1 METELC
7 YRAKLEKA
15 IRETIREGSELDE
28 AIGEAREQQRNMSPF
43 MSPFDYSG
51 PKFTD
56 DELRFRN
63 ITEKMRETFL
73 KKNHDYG
80 NSFHETWDEFGD
92 KGIITA
98 LTQISHKYHRLMN
111 IGLGTKPLVDESI
124 DDTLLDMAN
133 YCILTIM
140 ELEKARN
147 NEKSNGMKSSR

>member
-1 METELC
+1 MEKEQWFRTL
-7 YRAKLEKA
+7 LEESSRKS
-15 IRETIREGSELDE
+15 RELDE
-28 AIGEAREQQRNMSPF
+28 AIRENREQQRNMSPF

-147 NEKSNGMKSSR
+147 NEKEN

>member
-7 YRAKLEKA
+7 SRAQLEKA

-28 AIGEAREQQRNMSPF
+28 AIGEAREQQRNMSPC

-56 DELRFRN
+56 DELRFRD

-147 NEKSNGMKSSR
+147 NEKEN

>member
-1 METELC
+1 MIFLETEPC
-7 YRAKLEKA
+7 YRAQLEKA

-56 DELRFRN
+56 DELRFRD
-63 ITEKMRETFL
+63 ITEKMRKTFL

-147 NEKSNGMKSSR
+147 NEKEN

>member
-1 METELC
+1 METEPC
-7 YRAKLEKA
+7 YRAQLEKA

-56 DELRFRN
+56 DELRFRD

-111 IGLGTKPLVDESI
+111 IGLGTKPLADESI

-147 NEKSNGMKSSR
+147 NEKEN

>member
-1 METELC
+1 MTINVDPSKAWDDPKDAE
-7 YRAKLEKA
+7 EK
-15 IRETIREGSELDE
+15 I
-28 AIGEAREQQRNMSPF
+28 
-43 MSPFDYSG
+43 SPFDYSG
-51 PKFTD
+51 PNFTY
-56 DELRFRN
+56 DELQFRN
-63 ITEKMRETFL
+63 ITEKMRATFL

-80 NSFHETWDEFGD
+80 NSFHETWEEFGD

-147 NEKSNGMKSSR
+147 NEKEN

>member
-1 METELC
+1 METEQC
-7 YRAKLEKA
+7 YRTQLEEA
-15 IRETIREGSELDE
+15 IREN
-28 AIGEAREQQRNMSPF
+28 ARKASLFDHNSPQ
-43 MSPFDYSG
+43 
-51 PKFTD
+51 FTD
-56 DELRFRN
+56 DELWFRN
-63 ITEKMRETFL
+63 ITEKMRATFL

-80 NSFHETWDEFGD
+80 NSFHETWEEFGD

-147 NEKSNGMKSSR
+147 NEKEN

>member
-1 METELC
+1 MKTEQWFRTL
-7 YRAKLEKA
+7 LEESSRKS
-15 IRETIREGSELDE
+15 RELDE
-28 AIGEAREQQRNMSPF
+28 AIRENREQQRNMSPF

-147 NEKSNGMKSSR
+147 NEKEN

>member
-1 METELC
+1 MAFYPPEKLLED
-7 YRAKLEKA
+7 YNSSKEAAAKKESL
-15 IRETIREGSELDE
+15 
-28 AIGEAREQQRNMSPF
+28 
-43 MSPFDYSG
+43 FDYSG
-51 PKFTD
+51 PQFTD

-63 ITEKMRETFL
+63 ITEKMRATFL

-80 NSFHETWDEFGD
+80 NSFHETWEEFGD

-147 NEKSNGMKSSR
+147 NDKSNGMKSSR

>member
-1 METELC
+1 METEQWFRTL
-7 YRAKLEKA
+7 LEESSRKS
-15 IRETIREGSELDE
+15 RELDE
-28 AIGEAREQQRNMSPF
+28 AIRENREQQRNMSPF
-43 MSPFDYSG
+43 ISPFDYSG

-56 DELRFRN
+56 DELRFRD

-147 NEKSNGMKSSR
+147 NEKEN

>member
-7 YRAKLEKA
+7 YRAQLEKA

-56 DELRFRN
+56 DELRFRD

-124 DDTLLDMAN
+124 NDTLLDMAN

-147 NEKSNGMKSSR
+147 NEKEN

>member
-1 METELC
+1 MGIDQWHLTL
-7 YRAKLEKA
+7 LEEATRQGREFDEA
-15 IRETIREGSELDE
+15 IRES
-28 AIGEAREQQRNMSPF
+28 GEQNRNMSQ
-43 MSPFDYSG
+43 FDYSG

-56 DELRFRN
+56 DELRFRD

-80 NSFHETWDEFGD
+80 NSFHETWYEFGD

-147 NEKSNGMKSSR
+147 NEKEN

>member
-1 METELC
+1 METEQWFRTL
-7 YRAKLEKA
+7 LEESSRKS
-15 IRETIREGSELDE
+15 RELDE
-28 AIGEAREQQRNMSPF
+28 AIRENREQQRNMSPF

-56 DELRFRN
+56 DELRFMD

-147 NEKSNGMKSSR
+147 NEKEN

>member
-1 METELC
+1 MGIDQWHLTLLEEATRQGREL
-7 YRAKLEKA
+7 EEA
-15 IRETIREGSELDE
+15 IRES
-28 AIGEAREQQRNMSPF
+28 GEQKRN

-56 DELRFRN
+56 YELRFRD

-124 DDTLLDMAN
+124 DDTLLDMAI

-140 ELEKARN
+140 DLEKARN
-147 NEKSNGMKSSR
+147 NEKEN

>member
-1 METELC
+1 METEQWFRTL
-7 YRAKLEKA
+7 LEESSRKS
-15 IRETIREGSELDE
+15 RELDE
-28 AIGEAREQQRNMSPF
+28 AIREAREQQRNMSPF

-56 DELRFRN
+56 DELRFRD

-147 NEKSNGMKSSR
+147 NEKEN

>member
-1 METELC
+1 MV
-7 YRAKLEKA
+7 
-15 IRETIREGSELDE
+15 
-28 AIGEAREQQRNMSPF
+28 
-43 MSPFDYSG
+43 
-51 PKFTD
+51 
-56 DELRFRN
+56 
-63 ITEKMRETFL
+63 
-73 KKNHDYG
+73 
-80 NSFHETWDEFGD
+80 EFGD

-147 NEKSNGMKSSR
+147 NEKEN

>member
-7 YRAKLEKA
+7 YRAQLEKA
-15 IRETIREGSELDE
+15 ISETIREGSELDE

-98 LTQISHKYHRLMN
+98 LTQISHKYHRLIN

-147 NEKSNGMKSSR
+147 NEKEN

>member
-1 METELC
+1 MNTEQW
-7 YRAKLEKA
+7 YRAQLEKA
-15 IRETIREGSELDE
+15 
-28 AIGEAREQQRNMSPF
+28 AGEAREQQRNMSPF

-98 LTQISHKYHRLMN
+98 LAQISHKYHRLMN

-140 ELEKARN
+140 ELEKARS
-147 NEKSNGMKSSR
+147 NEKEN

>member
-1 METELC
+1 METDQC
-7 YRAKLEKA
+7 YRTELAEMLRESAAKASLA
-15 IRETIREGSELDE
+15 DY
-28 AIGEAREQQRNMSPF
+28 
-43 MSPFDYSG
+43 YSG
-51 PKFTD
+51 PHFTD
-56 DELRFRN
+56 DELRFKK
-63 ITEKMRETFL
+63 ITGKMNETFL

-80 NSFHETWDEFGD
+80 NSFHETWKEFGD

-147 NEKSNGMKSSR
+147 NEKEN

>member
-1 METELC
+1 METEQWFRTL
-7 YRAKLEKA
+7 LEESSRKS
-15 IRETIREGSELDE
+15 RELNE

-98 LTQISHKYHRLMN
+98 LTQISHKYHRLIN

-147 NEKSNGMKSSR
+147 NEKEN

>member
-1 METELC
+1 METEQWFRTL
-7 YRAKLEKA
+7 LEESSRKS
-15 IRETIREGSELDE
+15 RELDE
-28 AIGEAREQQRNMSPF
+28 AIRENREQQRN

-73 KKNHDYG
+73 KKNHDYV
-80 NSFHETWDEFGD
+80 NSFNETWDEFGD

-98 LTQISHKYHRLMN
+98 LKQISHKYHRLMN

-147 NEKSNGMKSSR
+147 NEKEN

>member
-1 METELC
+1 METEPC
-7 YRAKLEKA
+7 YRAQLEKA

-56 DELRFRN
+56 DELRFRD
-63 ITEKMRETFL
+63 ITEKMRKTFL

-147 NEKSNGMKSSR
+147 NEKEN

>member
-7 YRAKLEKA
+7 SRAQLEKA

-56 DELRFRN
+56 DELRFRD

-147 NEKSNGMKSSR
+147 NEKEN

>member
-1 METELC
+1 MGIDQWHLTLLEEATRQGREL
-7 YRAKLEKA
+7 EEA
-15 IRETIREGSELDE
+15 IRES
-28 AIGEAREQQRNMSPF
+28 GEQKRN
-43 MSPFDYSG
+43 MSPFDYSE

-56 DELRFRN
+56 DELRFRD
-63 ITEKMRETFL
+63 ITEKMMETFL

-111 IGLGTKPLVDESI
+111 IGLGAKPLVDESI

-147 NEKSNGMKSSR
+147 NEKEN

>member
-1 METELC
+1 MGIDQWHLTLLEEATRQGREL
-7 YRAKLEKA
+7 EEA
-15 IRETIREGSELDE
+15 IRES
-28 AIGEAREQQRNMSPF
+28 GEQKRNMSQ
-43 MSPFDYSG
+43 FDYSE

-56 DELRFRN
+56 DELRFID
-63 ITEKMRETFL
+63 ITEKMRATFL

-147 NEKSNGMKSSR
+147 NEKEN

>member
-1 METELC
+1 MGIDQWHLTLLEEATRQGREL
-7 YRAKLEKA
+7 EEV
-15 IRETIREGSELDE
+15 ISES
-28 AIGEAREQQRNMSPF
+28 GEQKIN

-56 DELRFRN
+56 DELRFRD

-147 NEKSNGMKSSR
+147 NEKEN

>member
-1 METELC
+1 METEQWFRTL
-7 YRAKLEKA
+7 LEESSRKS
-15 IRETIREGSELDE
+15 RELDE
-28 AIGEAREQQRNMSPF
+28 AIRENREQQRNMSPF

-56 DELRFRN
+56 DELRFRD

-80 NSFHETWDEFGD
+80 NSFHETWDEFGG

-147 NEKSNGMKSSR
+147 NEKEN

>member
-1 METELC
+1 METEPC
-7 YRAKLEKA
+7 YRAQLEKA
-15 IRETIREGSELDE
+15 IRECRELDE
-28 AIGEAREQQRNMSPF
+28 AIRECREQQRNMSPF

-98 LTQISHKYHRLMN
+98 LTQISHKYHRLIN

-147 NEKSNGMKSSR
+147 NEKEN

>member
-1 METELC
+1 METEPC
-7 YRAKLEKA
+7 YRAQLEKA
-15 IRETIREGSELDE
+15 IRECRELDE
-28 AIGEAREQQRNMSPF
+28 AIRECREQQRNMSLSDNSAPE
-43 MSPFDYSG
+43 
-51 PKFTD
+51 FTD

-147 NEKSNGMKSSR
+147 NEKEN

>member
-1 METELC
+1 MGIDQWHQTLLEEATRQGRELEEVT
-7 YRAKLEKA
+7 KESK
-15 IRETIREGSELDE
+15 
-28 AIGEAREQQRNMSPF
+28 EQQRN

-147 NEKSNGMKSSR
+147 NEKEN

>member
-1 METELC
+1 METEQWFRTL
-7 YRAKLEKA
+7 LEESSRKS
-15 IRETIREGSELDE
+15 RELDE

-56 DELRFRN
+56 DELRFRD

-147 NEKSNGMKSSR
+147 NEKEN

>member
-1 METELC
+1 METEQWFRTL
-7 YRAKLEKA
+7 LEESSRKS
-15 IRETIREGSELDE
+15 RELDE
-28 AIGEAREQQRNMSPF
+28 AIRENREQQRNMSPF
-43 MSPFDYSG
+43 MSPFDYSS

-56 DELRFRN
+56 DELRFRD
-63 ITEKMRETFL
+63 ITEKMRGTFL

-147 NEKSNGMKSSR
+147 NEKEN

>member
-1 METELC
+1 MNTEQW
-7 YRAKLEKA
+7 YRAQLEKA
-15 IRETIREGSELDE
+15 IRENRGLDE
-28 AIGEAREQQRNMSPF
+28 AVGEAREQQRNMSPF

-98 LTQISHKYHRLMN
+98 LAQISHKYHRLMN

-147 NEKSNGMKSSR
+147 NEKEN

>member
-1 METELC
+1 METEQWFRTL
-7 YRAKLEKA
+7 LEESSIKS
-15 IRETIREGSELDE
+15 RELDE

-56 DELRFRN
+56 DELRFRD

-147 NEKSNGMKSSR
+147 NEKEN

>member
-1 METELC
+1 METEQWFLTL
-7 YRAKLEKA
+7 LEESSRKS
-15 IRETIREGSELDE
+15 RELDE

-43 MSPFDYSG
+43 DYSG

-56 DELRFRN
+56 DELRFRD

-80 NSFHETWDEFGD
+80 NSFHETWEEFGD
-92 KGIITA
+92 KGIITSLA
-98 LTQISHKYHRLMN
+98 QISHKYHRLMN

-147 NEKSNGMKSSR
+147 NEKEN

>member
-1 METELC
+1 MIFLETELC

-98 LTQISHKYHRLMN
+98 LTQISHKYHRLIN

-147 NEKSNGMKSSR
+147 NEKEN

>member
-7 YRAKLEKA
+7 YRAQLEKA
-15 IRETIREGSELDE
+15 IGETIREGSELDE

-56 DELRFRN
+56 DELRFRD

-147 NEKSNGMKSSR
+147 NEKEN

>member
-1 METELC
+1 METEPS
-7 YRAKLEKA
+7 YRAQLEKA
-15 IRETIREGSELDE
+15 IRET
-28 AIGEAREQQRNMSPF
+28 IGEAREQQRNMSPF

-56 DELRFRN
+56 DELRFRD

-98 LTQISHKYHRLMN
+98 LAQISHKYHRLMN

-147 NEKSNGMKSSR
+147 NEKEN

>member
-1 METELC
+1 METEQWFRTL
-7 YRAKLEKA
+7 LEESGRKS
-15 IRETIREGSELDE
+15 RELDE
-28 AIGEAREQQRNMSPF
+28 AIRESGEQQRNMSPF

-56 DELRFRN
+56 DELRFRD

-147 NEKSNGMKSSR
+147 NEKEN